1 MRAMHP
7 SRQRV
12 PVSFLAP
19 LGRLRT
25 LVESIG
31 PPVWSSGATSAAL
44 MSCDGFNLA
53 EPFHLAVERGR
64 SVQRRDHFVHRL
76 RDVER
81 LDTTVVFGIPTLSG
95 TRVLIELAATL
106 PADRLTVALDSML
119 RDGWTS
125 EEFLHRR
132 IVELHRKGRIGL
144 GKLLDVMQG
153 SERTRGGHSF
163 LERAF
168 LTLLDELELPRPRTQ
183 QVLGRRGRQAI
194 RVDCWFQGTNIVVEL
209 LGYGFHR
216 SQMQM
221 QADAER
227 LNELQMNGFL
237 VVQFTYT
244 DVVTRS
250 QRMLDL
256 LAELF
261 PPSLKPRRRS
271 SGHSQKRT

>member
-1 MRAMHP
+1 M
-7 SRQRV
+7 
-12 PVSFLAP
+12 LID
-19 LGRLRT
+19 
-25 LVESIG
+25 SIG
-31 PPVWSSGATSAAL
+31 PPVWSSGTTSAAL
-44 MSCDGFNLA
+44 MACDGFNLS

-64 SVQRRDHFVHRL
+64 SVQRRDHFVHRI
-76 RDVER
+76 RDIER
-81 LDTTVVFGIPTLSG
+81 LDTTVVLGVPTLSG
-95 TRVLIELAATL
+95 ARVLIELAATL

-132 IVELHRKGRIGL
+132 IVELHRKGRVGL
-144 GKLLDVMQG
+144 NKLLDVMQG

-168 LTLLDELELPRPRTQ
+168 LALLDELDLPRPTTQ
-183 QVLGRRGRQAI
+183 KVLGRRGRHSI
-194 RVDCWFQGTNIVVEL
+194 RVDCWFPGTTIVVEL

-227 LNELQMNGFL
+227 LNELQLNGFF
-237 VVQFTYT
+237 VAQFTYT

-250 QRMLDL
+250 PRMLKV

-261 PPSLKPRRRS
+261 PPSQRRHRRA
-271 SGHSQKRT
+271 SGHTRKRT